1 MNVALTA
8 ENIPACAHQNSV
20 SYEQS
25 RSWVTHEDER
35 RVQIFVV
42 FLCIITVKVFG
53 LFAIDCEEVGS
64 GVLGPWR
71 LEEFFEG
78 GLETVSKRQ

>member
-1 MNVALTA
+1 MPLTA
-8 ENIPACAHQNSV
+8 ENRPAYAHQNSV
-20 SYEQS
+20 SCEQS
-25 RSWVTHEDER
+25 RSWVTHEDKR

-42 FLCIITVKVFG
+42 FLCIITVKAFG
-53 LFAIDCEEVGS
+53 LLAIDCEEVGS
-64 GVLGPWR
+64 GVVGPWR